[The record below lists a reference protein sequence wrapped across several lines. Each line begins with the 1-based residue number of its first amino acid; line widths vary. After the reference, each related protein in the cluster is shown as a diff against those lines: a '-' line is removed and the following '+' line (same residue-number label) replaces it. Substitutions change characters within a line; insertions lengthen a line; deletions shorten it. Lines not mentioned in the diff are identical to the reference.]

1 MADNR
6 NDTNR
11 DNQAA
16 TSGSD
21 SDSALRE
28 ELRREEEEA
37 SKGIGDIADD
47 RNLSGSSSWLTD
59 PPQTKSSDSADED
72 RSRK

>member
-6 NDTNR
+6 DVTNR
-11 DNQAA
+11 DNQAGA
-16 TSGSD
+16 TGSD
-21 SDSALRE
+21 SEADLRD
-28 ELRREEEEA
+28 ELEREGKEA
-37 SKGIGDIADD
+37 KQGIGDIADD

-59 PPQTKSSDSADED
+59 PPQTKGSDGADED